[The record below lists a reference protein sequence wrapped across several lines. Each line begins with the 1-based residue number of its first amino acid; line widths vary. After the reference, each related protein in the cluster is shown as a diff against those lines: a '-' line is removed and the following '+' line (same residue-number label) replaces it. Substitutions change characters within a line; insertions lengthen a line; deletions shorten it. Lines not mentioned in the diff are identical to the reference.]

1 MPKSTLDYLDSLVL
15 LLLEPGQDMRLKAF
29 LDQRKIKI
37 PLKEFKNQTPEEQ
50 EKQLEAIIREHKEKA

>member
-1 MPKSTLDYLDSLVL
+1 MQKSTLDYLDSLVL

-29 LDQRKIKI
+29 LDQRNI
-37 PLKEFKNQTPEEQ
+37 PLEEFKNQSPEEQ